1 MNQLPSTP
9 ETYYQLPPQGYYP
22 LPPQEE
28 KEINLLNYL
37 RVLQKR
43 MWMIV
48 AIFLIALTV
57 TAIGVLTVRPVYRGT
72 ATIQIDRENP
82 QIVDFREIFAVS
94 AWDDDYYQT
103 HYQVLASRKLAK
115 RVIYTLNISE
125 HPDFL
130 PQPETSLQK
139 VKSSILSPIRE
150 VKSSLLNL
158 IYNLI
163 GPPSENASK
172 QPSENLS
179 EEVREEAQSSMDSPE
194 TNQETIRINQFLSR
208 LSIEPVKN
216 TRLVRIN
223 FDSYHPG
230 LASQAANAIATNYIK
245 LNLENRFKA
254 TEQAKEQLNEQLE
267 VMRAKVESADEALQA
282 FCQKHGF
289 VFLDDKERN
298 VSLQRLSDL
307 NDALAKAESERMA
320 KEALYKQTKKG
331 DFDSIPLILENKM
344 IQDLRQ
350 QYLQLEVQY
359 SKLAETFKPE
369 YPELIRL
376 KRQMETIQRRL
387 NAEYSRYIHA
397 IRNEYEFC
405 LRKESLVR
413 SAFEQQK
420 TVVTEMQ
427 QKAIQYNILKREA
440 DTNRDLY
447 KNLLQR
453 MKEAGIQ
460 AGITASNIQVVDQ
473 AAVPTRPYKPNIPRK
488 ILYATVIGLL
498 FGAALAFFLEYLDN
512 TIKTSEDVEQIVRL
526 PAFGMVPT
534 ISYEKRKQV
543 ERGKVYPVELVTFG
557 HPRSLLSEVYR
568 NIRTSILLSF
578 SERPPK
584 TMVVSSPNPMEGK
597 TTTAVN
603 MAIAFSQLGSPVLII
618 DGDMRKPRIHKVF
631 NGANGVGLSNFLSG
645 NAELKSII
653 RSSNIPNLFY
663 IPSGP
668 IPPNPSELLG
678 SNLFKNMLQFLGR
691 SFEQIIF
698 DSPPV
703 LSFGDSLILSN
714 SVDGVVLVVLS
725 GKTPRE
731 TLHQSKNALHQV
743 NAKILGVV
751 VNQVEIGQTRYGYY
765 HYRYGNY
772 YYYEQESS
780 RKELSYKIN
789 GKSRINGKPKIS
801 ERS

>member
-1 MNQLPSTP
+1 MNQLPA
-9 ETYYQLPPQGYYP
+9 ETYYQFPPQGYYP
-22 LPPQEE
+22 IPPREE
-28 KEINLLNYL
+28 KEIDFLRYL
-37 RVLQKR
+37 RVLRKR
-43 MWMIV
+43 MWMVI
-48 AIFLIALTV
+48 AIFLIVLTG
-57 TAIGVLTVRPVYRGT
+57 TAIGIVTVRPVYRGT
-72 ATIQIDRENP
+72 ATIQIDKENP
-82 QIVDFREIFAVS
+82 QIVDFREIFTVS
-94 AWDDDYYQT
+94 AWDTDYYQT

-115 RVIYTLNISE
+115 RVINVLSISE
-125 HPDFL
+125 HPDFQ
-130 PQPETSLQK
+130 PQPETSFQK
-139 VKSSILSPIRE
+139 VKSTLLGPIRK
-150 VKSSLLNL
+150 VKSSLLNF
-158 IYNLI
+158 IYDTI
-163 GPPSENASK
+163 APPREKNSQ
-172 QPSENLS
+172 QPSENIP
-179 EEVREEAQSSMDSPE
+179 EEPPKQTESNMDSPE
-194 TNQETIRINQFLSR
+194 TRQETILISQFLSR

-216 TRLVRIN
+216 TRLVRIH
-223 FDSYHPG
+223 FDAYHPE
-230 LASQAANAIATNYIK
+230 LASQVANTVATHYIK

-254 TEQAKEQLNEQLE
+254 TEQAKEQLNEQLD

-282 FCQKHGF
+282 FCEKHGF
-289 VFLDDKERN
+289 VFLDDKEKN
-298 VSLQRLSDL
+298 VALQRLADL
-307 NDALAKAESERMA
+307 NEALARAESERMT
-320 KEALYKQTKKG
+320 KESLYRQTKKG
-331 DFDSIPLILENKM
+331 EFDSLTSVLENKM
-344 IQDLRQ
+344 IQELKQ

-369 YPELIRL
+369 YPEMIRL

-387 NAEYSRYIHA
+387 HVEYSRYMTA
-397 IRNEYEFC
+397 IKNEYESC

-413 SAFEQQK
+413 SSFEHQK
-420 TVVTEMQ
+420 AVVTEMQ
-427 QKAIQYNILKREA
+427 QKGIQYNILKREA

-460 AGITASNIQVVDQ
+460 AGIVASNIQTVDQ
-473 AAVPTRPYKPNIPRK
+473 AEVPAYPYKPNIPGK

-498 FGAALAFFLEYLDN
+498 IGAGLAFFLEYLDN
-512 TIKTSEDVEQIVRL
+512 TIKTSEDVEQILRL
-526 PAFGMVPT
+526 PSFGMVPT
-534 ISYEKRKQV
+534 ISNEKTRRL
-543 ERGKVYPVELVTFG
+543 ERGETYPVELVTFG

-584 TMVVSSPNPMEGK
+584 TLVVSSPNPMEGK

-653 RSSNIPNLFY
+653 KTSNVPNLFY
-663 IPSGP
+663 IPAGP

-678 SNLFKNMLQFLGR
+678 SNLFKNMLQFLGKT
-691 SFEQIIF
+691 FDQIIF

-703 LSFGDSLILSN
+703 LTFGDSLILSN
-714 SVDGVVLVVLS
+714 SVDGVVLVALS

-751 VNQVEIGQTRYGYY
+751 VNQVDIAQTRYGYY
-765 HYRYGNY
+765 SYGNY
-772 YYYEQESS
+772 HYYEQEEKT
-780 RKELSYKIN
+780 KELPYN
-789 GKSRINGKPKIS
+789 KSTKN
-801 ERS
+801 RSNKRASVS